1 MAEKIINDTKP
12 VKEQGVLTD
21 TLSDMNEFD
30 AGKLT
35 APGK

>member
-12 VKEQGVLTD
+12 VKEQGVLTE

-30 AGKLT
+30 AGKLMG
-35 APGK
+35 AGK